1 MTDSDRISRLKAQI
15 ATVPHQ
21 PMKRDPG
28 ESRSEHVLRIV
39 NAHNGLTSFE
49 VTHIC
54 GGYGPHAELCLLL
67 GAGKISAVKVPR
79 PFRYFPAAP

>member
-1 MTDSDRISRLKAQI
+1 MTDNERVFRIKAQI
-15 ATVPHQ
+15 AAVPHK
-21 PMKRDPG
+21 PMKRERG
-28 ESRSEHVLRIV
+28 ESRAAHILRIV

-67 GAGKISAVKVPR
+67 GAGKISAVMVPR